1 MNRLVTTLS
10 VALLVFAA
18 AAAALATPLYTCIPL
33 QVYPISGS
41 HGWSLLSNGTVVGN
55 SDDWWSSQNPTNPP
69 QSWPT
74 TWNSSGVPTPI
85 GSGGVGETVN
95 PVCGDDSA
103 RYAFSS
109 SSGINVWNGLSWNLI
124 TNPTLASASLQG
136 ETENGLLVGFT
147 SSTGVAYDLNTSTA
161 YTIGSG
167 ATWPIS
173 GNASGY
179 VVGQNAAM
187 TYGFVWKESNQS
199 YSQING
205 LVIAL
210 GISSNSQYVAGE
222 NQSGQAAVY
231 TPGGS
236 LVGAYWNGEATFV
249 NSSGLVVGDTSTT
262 WNSELQVPTGRAM
275 AEINGQTV
283 DLTTAYAPTGVTFN
297 YCAGVNN
304 AGDILVWSQGSLY
317 GQVND
322 NCRSYLLVPT
332 ATPEPSTLVLL
343 GMGLFGLLAYA
354 WRKRP

>member
-1 MNRLVTTLS
+1 MNRHFLTTLS

-18 AAAALATPLYTCIPL
+18 TGAAWATGYTCVPL

-55 SDDWWSSQNPTNPP
+55 SDDWWTSLNPTNPP

-74 TWNSSGVPTPI
+74 TWNSSGIPTPI
-85 GSGGVGETVN
+85 GAGGVGATVN
-95 PVCGDDSA
+95 PVCGDDYG
-103 RYAFSS
+103 RYAYS
-109 SSGINVWNGLSWNLI
+109 SSGGIYVWNGTSWAL
-124 TNPTLASASLQG
+124 TVAGGGLDG
-136 ETENGLLVGFT
+136 ETENGLLVGYT
-147 SSTGVAYDLNTSTA
+147 SSTGIAYDLNTKTL

-179 VVGQNAAM
+179 VVGQNAAT
-187 TYGFVWKESNQS
+187 TYGFVWKESTQS

-205 LVIAL
+205 LIIAL
-210 GISSNSQYVAGE
+210 GISSNSQYVAGQ

-236 LVGAYWNGEATFV
+236 LVGTYWNGEATFV
-249 NSSGLVVGDTSTT
+249 NSNGLVVGDTSTV
-262 WNSELQVPTGRAM
+262 WNSELTYPSGRAM

-297 YCAGVNN
+297 YCAGVND
-304 AGDILVWSQGSLY
+304 AGDILVWSQGFIS

-322 NCRSYLLVPT
+322 NCHSYLLVPT
-332 ATPEPSTLVLL
+332 PEPSALVLL
-343 GMGLFGLLAYA
+343 GAGLCGLLAYA
-354 WRKRP
+354 WRKRR